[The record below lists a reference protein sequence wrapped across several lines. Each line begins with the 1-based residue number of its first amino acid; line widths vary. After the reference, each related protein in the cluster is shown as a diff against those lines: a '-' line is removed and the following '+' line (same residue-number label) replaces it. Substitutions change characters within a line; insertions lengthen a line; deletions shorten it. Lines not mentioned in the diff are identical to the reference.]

1 MSYGKVVPAWFCCL
15 ASKKTYREEPFTTL
29 LTCTEGSAACD
40 LLGKSLNMEALW
52 KPFGSLMEAL
62 EARDFGQARRHC
74 GELE

>member
-1 MSYGKVVPAWFCCL
+1 
-15 ASKKTYREEPFTTL
+15 
-29 LTCTEGSAACD
+29 
-40 LLGKSLNMEALW
+40 MEALW